1 MRVLSI
7 DEVKSLKTGQE
18 VFLEEIGA
26 VDSEESGERLI
37 FRFEDAP
44 EAVYLKD
51 RTFAGYISFPE
62 DVGLAQCSEC
72 KAIFRVTPRILKGDD
87 ERGLYFEE
95 EYGYET

>member
-1 MRVLSI
+1 MRVLSL

-44 EAVYLKD
+44 EAVYLKGRRRHRLEKFTYKSLD
-51 RTFAGYISFPE
+51 R
-62 DVGLAQCSEC
+62 V
-72 KAIFRVTPRILKGDD
+72 
-87 ERGLYFEE
+87 
-95 EYGYET
+95 YGHYWWIYEKNGGQKHEA